1 AHAVPAL
8 GLLVL
13 LILGPSALLSSMLRA
28 FLPFYTPPQVA
39 RTQIALVQPEGG
51 DAEVSPTQGVAF
63 VARLDGRF
71 PLGNRPDAPKLS
83 YRYQA
88 SDDYLTRPLQQDAD
102 GMWTAQLHAAQIRT
116 GFSYKISAGDAETPE
131 YQVRVRTHA
140 HIKQLKI
147 TYRNRP
153 FRNLQT
159 RTETFPN
166 NARTKPIV
174 DGLLGSDVELIVRA

>member
-1 AHAVPAL
+1 
-8 GLLVL
+8 
-13 LILGPSALLSSMLRA
+13 
-28 FLPFYTPPQVA
+28 
-39 RTQIALVQPEGG
+39 
-51 DAEVSPTQGVAF
+51 
-63 VARLDGRF
+63 
-71 PLGNRPDAPKLS
+71 
-83 YRYQA
+83 
-88 SDDYLTRPLQQDAD
+88 
-102 GMWTAQLHAAQIRT
+102 MWTAQLHAAQIRT

-140 HIKQLKI
+140 HIKQFKI

-174 DGLLGSDVELIVRA
+174 DGLPGSDVELIVRASRPVKWANVEVATKAGKKDVPMRKLSDDSFASAW